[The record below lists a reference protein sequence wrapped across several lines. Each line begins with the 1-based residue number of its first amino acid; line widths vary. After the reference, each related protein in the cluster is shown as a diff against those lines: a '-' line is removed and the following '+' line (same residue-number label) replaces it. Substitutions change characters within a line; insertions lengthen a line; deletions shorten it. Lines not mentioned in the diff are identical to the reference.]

1 MFSLRDMF
9 SVFTLLWFTLEF
21 FPARSQE
28 PSLGGPSQELDQDLG
43 HDQLLVPCFPTTS
56 LQRLLI
62 NLSTYYLCLSLNSFW
77 DKKNLS
83 FIKSWDKLCGFS
95 WKIGGW
101 SPIWGVTGFEWV
113 PLLRCSFTRSL
124 LTTIPRCLIA
134 LKLKTKPSHETTNK
148 CSSQKVYK
156 MLPHI
161 MPLNLSAYNPITFE
175 FLSLLYRGKHQ
186 A

>member
-1 MFSLRDMF
+1 MF

-21 FPARSQE
+21 FPSRSQE

-62 NLSTYYLCLSLNSFW
+62 NLSTYYLYLSLNSFW

-95 WKIGGW
+95 WKIVDW

-124 LTTIPRCLIA
+124 LTTIPRWLIS

-161 MPLNLSAYNPITFE
+161 MPLNLSSYNPITFE
-175 FLSLLYRGKHQ
+175 FLSLLYRGEHQ